1 LKKGKFFLILF
12 LLLIWIISI
21 SIPAQE
27 SVYLIP
33 IKGTIELGL
42 SSFVERSIREHPN
55 AKAFIF
61 EIDTFGG
68 RVDAATKIRDAIL
81 NTPITTIAFI
91 KDRAWSAGALIAL
104 ACEKIAIS
112 PSGSIGA
119 AEPRPAEEKII
130 SALKAEFESTAKKRG
145 RDPKI
150 AAGMVDAS
158 IYIPGIKEKSKIL
171 TLYAEEAKKFNF
183 ADLIASNVEDVL
195 SFFKLKDTNLVK
207 LNPTW
212 SENFVRFI
220 TDPTVSSIILTVGM
234 LSLYVAIF
242 TPGLGIPEILALV
255 CLGLFFGGHY
265 LAGLSG
271 LETVLLFLLGLLLIY
286 IEMHT
291 PGFGIPGILGSISV
305 FLSIYLTIAQKGGT
319 TQAILTGIFVVASL
333 IIFLIIYLPRSRFWK
348 ILNIPQDQKKDLGYT
363 AVKERTDLIG
373 KKGITLTMLRPTGYI
388 EIDGEKLEA
397 YTESEFI
404 EPNTEIIVVKVEGN
418 KIFVRRSEK

>member
-1 LKKGKFFLILF
+1 MKKGKFFLILF
-12 LLLIWIISI
+12 ILLIWIISI

-130 SALKAEFESTAKKRG
+130 SALKAEFESTARKRG

-158 IYIPGIKEKSKIL
+158 IYIPGIKEKGKIL

-305 FLSIYLTIAQKGGT
+305 FFSIYLTIAQKGGT

-404 EPNTEIIVVKVEGN
+404 EANTEIIVVKVEGN

>member
-1 LKKGKFFLILF
+1 MKKGKFFLILF

-130 SALKAEFESTAKKRG
+130 SALKAEFESTARKRG

-158 IYIPGIKEKSKIL
+158 IYIPGIKEKGKIL

-305 FLSIYLTIAQKGGT
+305 FFSIYLTIAQKGGT

-404 EPNTEIIVVKVEGN
+404 EANTEIIVVKVEGN

>member
-1 LKKGKFFLILF
+1 MKKGKFFLILF

>member
-1 LKKGKFFLILF
+1 MKKGKFFLILF

-112 PSGSIGA
+112 SSGSIGA

-130 SALKAEFESTAKKRG
+130 SALKAEFESTARKRG

-158 IYIPGIKEKSKIL
+158 IYIPGIKEKGKIL

-220 TDPTVSSIILTVGM
+220 TDPTVSRIILTVGM

-305 FLSIYLTIAQKGGT
+305 FFSIYLTIAQKGGT

-404 EPNTEIIVVKVEGN
+404 EPNIEIIVVKVEGN

>member
-68 RVDAATKIRDAIL
+68 RVDAAIKIRDAIL

-130 SALKAEFESTAKKRG
+130 SALKAEFESTARKRG

-158 IYIPGIKEKSKIL
+158 IYIPGIKEKGKIL

-305 FLSIYLTIAQKGGT
+305 FFSIYLTIAQKGGT

-404 EPNTEIIVVKVEGN
+404 EANIEIIVVKVEGN

>member
-1 LKKGKFFLILF
+1 MKKRKFFLILF

-158 IYIPGIKEKSKIL
+158 IYIPGIKEKGKIL

-305 FLSIYLTIAQKGGT
+305 FFSIYLTIAQKGGT
-319 TQAILTGIFVVASL
+319 TQAILTGILVVASL

>member
-12 LLLIWIISI
+12 ILLIWIISI

-130 SALKAEFESTAKKRG
+130 SALKAEFESTARKRG

-158 IYIPGIKEKSKIL
+158 IYIPGIKEKGKIL

-305 FLSIYLTIAQKGGT
+305 FFSIYLTIAQKGGT

-404 EPNTEIIVVKVEGN
+404 EANTEIIVVKVEGN

>member
-1 LKKGKFFLILF
+1 MKKYLLLILF
-12 LLLIWIISI
+12 LIIIITNTTAKEQSG
-21 SIPAQE
+21 
-27 SVYLIP
+27 VYVIP

-42 SSFVERSIREHPN
+42 ASFVERSLKENPN

-68 RVDAATKIRDAIL
+68 RVDAAIKIRDSIL
-81 NTPITTIAFI
+81 STPNLTIAFI

-104 ACEKIAIS
+104 ACEKIIIS

-119 AEPRPAEEKII
+119 AEPRPAEEKNI

-145 RDPKI
+145 RNPKI

-158 IYIPGIKEKSKIL
+158 EFIPNLKEKGKIL
-171 TLYAEEAKKFNF
+171 TLYAEEAKKWKI
-183 ADLIASNVEDVL
+183 ADEILENLDEVVKY
-195 SFFKLKDTNLVK
+195 FKLEKEKITSLAPN
-207 LNPTW
+207 W

-220 TDPTVSSIILTVGM
+220 TDPTVSSIILTIGM

-242 TPGLGIPEILALV
+242 TPGLGIPEITSLI

-265 LAGLSG
+265 LAGLAG
-271 LETVLLFLLGLLLIY
+271 LEPILLFILGLILIF

-291 PGFGIPGILGSISV
+291 PGFGLPGIAGSISV
-305 FLSIYLTIAQKGGT
+305 FFSIYWTIIQKGGAL
-319 TQAILTGIFVVASL
+319 QAIITGIFVVVSL
-333 IIFLIIYLPRSRFWK
+333 IIFLAIYLPRSRVWK
-348 ILNIPQDQKKDLGYT
+348 KFGLPQEQKKDLGYT
-363 AVKERTDLIG
+363 AVQERKDLIG
-373 KKGITLTMLRPTGYI
+373 KKGITITMLRPTGFV
-388 EIDGEKLEA
+388 EIDGERLEA

-404 EPNTEIIVVKVEGN
+404 EPNVEVLVIKVEGN

>member
-1 LKKGKFFLILF
+1 LKKRKFFLILF

-158 IYIPGIKEKSKIL
+158 IYIPGIKEKGKIL

-305 FLSIYLTIAQKGGT
+305 FFSIYLTIAQKGGT
-319 TQAILTGIFVVASL
+319 TQAILTGILVVASL